1 MNGKRGRSKEAT
13 VQRSEYSD
21 DILRNN
27 QRTRNRLIIDMSY
40 YDRAQKVIMRDL
52 GKESLLLQSKLVN
65 DRKTLLLG
73 LYGSQYV
80 SSVPKS
86 SRQLTQSRSSSLITS
101 SSPLRQTQQ
110 SISRTETQFPWDKEN
125 DKGSAVGTDV
135 AVSKMSSS
143 TTKKSALKHS
153 ASAPYGL
160 NRPPADDFLAGILNE
175 ALNDELLYTQR
186 VTADSP
192 YKVESLTSKSRTSM
206 TSRRK
211 MKTPRHRSTP
221 SDSIVNDLDNAAL
234 ESDEVIY

>member
-27 QRTRNRLIIDMSY
+27 QRSGNRLKIDMTY
-40 YDRAQKVIMRDL
+40 YDRAQKVIMKDL
-52 GKESLLLQSKLVN
+52 GKESLLLQSKLEN
-65 DRKTLLLG
+65 DRKTLSLG

-80 SSVPKS
+80 TSGPKS

-101 SSPLRQTQQ
+101 SSPLRQTQH
-110 SISRTETQFPWDKEN
+110 SISRTETKFPWDKEKN
-125 DKGSAVGTDV
+125 KGSSVGTDV
-135 AVSKMSSS
+135 AVSGMSSS
-143 TTKKSALKHS
+143 TTKSSALKHS

-160 NRPPADDFLAGILNE
+160 NRPPADDFLASILNE

-186 VTADSP
+186 VTASSP
-192 YKVESLTSKSRTSM
+192 NKVESLPSKSRTSA
-206 TSRRK
+206 TSHRK
-211 MKTPRHRSTP
+211 TKTPRHRSTP
-221 SDSIVNDLDNAAL
+221 SDSIVNALANAAL